1 MLQDCIEI
9 FEKEL
14 KQKGDRLIT
23 DNYLPADGTYII
35 ISLKDNRFEIK
46 DVLDIKYNKK
56 TGEIDGRENISFKE
70 ICEYDYN
77 SRLIDMNKSIDIK
90 KIIQSNN
97 YLAFFIKKE
106 SLING
111 KLTYEIIEN
120 YYKVLSNPK
129 IKYSK
134 AKAKEIYSS
143 VEKKLGDIDIELLE
157 KISTWIK
164 RNIFS
169 LSELGIEVKGKDY
182 LKIFFELPIEKYHI
196 EGERYL
202 IPNIYNNN
210 DFNRKV
216 NEIVY
221 GLPNNNMNLNSK
233 KPYLENK
240 SRKEKVP
247 YLIDEKEVLLQKKFF
262 DHLLNLAS
270 KGKVNVYINDEGIRS
285 YKNGEMPKDDNF
297 YGTYMRIKKGK
308 EVEIQSYDF
317 ITSYKYGLNKT
328 FKLQN
333 ILELSDKFI
342 DEEYS
347 SHNSKESM
355 QKILNNILFSKY
367 LVNNYYTDAKDISI
381 KDSVVKRNLLVSR
394 EKIFDYIYKGNE
406 NGIYKLL
413 DKVSK
418 DLIKNSITN
427 GYIIKASH
435 QYNLKGSLQNYFK
448 GGKNMGDVV
457 FDIKNNLR
465 NKINSDETKTF
476 ECDKEYYFAVGQFVN
491 YLLLKSKSKN
501 KPHSLANPFI
511 NAKSNSVIKEKL
523 RNLYKRYNYDIDMYG
538 KRVKN
543 IYAMI
548 VSYEPQDKVDQDMI
562 IAGYLHS
569 NLIYES
575 NKEEKING

>member
-35 ISLKDNRFEIK
+35 ISLKDDKFEIK

-77 SRLIDMNKSIDIK
+77 SRLIDMNKPIDSK